1 MILNDDLPP
10 FYRWKTEGCG
20 GQDYIPKKFQN
31 QKSTGVPHSGVIPD
45 NFGHRFVFSMKI
57 RERKEELK
65 EEPEVEGVD
74 IREKG

>member
-31 QKSTGVPHSGVIPD
+31 QKSTGVPHSRVTPD
-45 NFGHRFVFSMKI
+45 ISGHRFLFS
-57 RERKEELK
+57 RKVGDRKLQ
-65 EEPEVEGVD
+65 EEPQVEGVD